1 MSEYIT
7 DEAMIRCDTGQFS
20 TKLVVS
26 SSRMS
31 IGGRPAASDR
41 DCIPMK
47 NVMPFGICNSGTYSY
62 SNKAK
67 GGCEKPCVLDLMDR
81 YYLPD
86 ESQILSDAV
95 EIVVPL
101 EASRKKIREIIRFS
115 VEEMT
120 DIQHTVIKDMNYTFS
135 DEISKQY
142 ICLWKTTENVYMI
155 CQHMSE
161 VQAAITSFCT
171 VSIQNCSYLKENDQD
186 GEIVGRIESLL
197 LKLKELAEE
206 RNVIA
211 ALPKAKEK
219 HLITMESFG
228 ICRCGGILTFETSG
242 Q

>member
-7 DEAMIRCDTGQFS
+7 DEAMIRCDKGQFS

-47 NVMPFGICNSGTYSY
+47 NVMPFGIC
-62 SNKAK
+62 
-67 GGCEKPCVLDLMDR
+67 
-81 YYLPD
+81 
-86 ESQILSDAV
+86 AV